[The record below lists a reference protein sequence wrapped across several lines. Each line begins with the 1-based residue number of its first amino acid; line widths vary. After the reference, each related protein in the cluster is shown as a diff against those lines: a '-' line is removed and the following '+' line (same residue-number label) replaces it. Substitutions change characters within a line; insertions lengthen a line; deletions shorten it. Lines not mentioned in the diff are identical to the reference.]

1 MSKTF
6 SRFDPAQLGP
16 LLALKDAN
24 TVVYATAS
32 SNINRTARATQGKS
46 GYQWFAE
53 FAVWGD
59 DVITDA
65 VSFGL
70 VNASASL
77 STYVGGDANGVG
89 YRVAEGQIHNNG
101 ASVQA
106 VTAGAYKDIIGI
118 WLDISDGTNA
128 YVTWLLN
135 GVPLHTYTLPN
146 TGPWY
151 LASSVCVPGT
161 ETLYA
166 WINTGQRAFEFPVA
180 GVDGWFEF
188 ADQVPTV
195 RVAARDFILPP
206 SDPIPNAVYEGR
218 LEDDKIEIVQS
229 LAFWPDGR
237 KQTQGSAASIS
248 IANSDGALDAM
259 LNDDYRDVPVSLE
272 WMEPGQSIL
281 IADHVADMIIDD
293 VQASDDGSIK
303 VRLAS
308 GMAALDAPL
317 QNMIFPPSADEVVAG
332 KPWPVMLGAARSFTP
347 TLVDPVTRLYALADQ
362 PVVGWGYIRDMGA
375 PLDPNAGPPGY
386 VISDDFRGI
395 ILETNPVGK
404 LTADASS
411 TGGGTLPS
419 LADDIWD
426 SYGNPFTADS
436 AGDLVGF
443 DQVLRA
449 EFLQLSSST
458 AVEFTSGGGGGTAYI
473 GISTATMQ
481 GGRSYRYR
489 VIVRQIAG
497 TNQYGQPSI
506 SIQGSTSSFPYA
518 VFTEVGTYEGVITPP
533 GDIVPRLVF
542 LAYGTG
548 YTAVVDIAYILEIPD
563 TYTPANINAI
573 TLTDFV
579 REIVEKRGGLTPSQ
593 WSSADT
599 QAIDAATG
607 YEGIGYF
614 ANEPTT
620 VRAAIEAALSS
631 YCACAW
637 VDDDGVLRFT
647 RLVKPEGETAVGEIT
662 EADML
667 SEPVVTIDY
676 APNLSTQMRY
686 RKNWTVLSET
696 DFVTDFITVPLAVRN
711 ALGQPYQGISVS
723 ATALSATYST
733 AVHNEPAEVLL
744 DVGDDAQAEI
754 DHVCGYYATLRKFYT
769 FQVPASV
776 ALAIGQVWT
785 LTYPRYGLDD
795 GKNLMVSSISRRLGD
810 ETIKVTLRG

>member
-53 FAVWGD
+53 CAVWGD

-89 YRVAEGQIHNNG
+89 YRLAEGQIHNNG

-151 LASSVCVPGT
+151 LAASVCVPGT

-281 IADHVADMIIDD
+281 FADHVADMIIDD

-436 AGDLVGF
+436 AGDIAGF
-443 DQVLRA
+443 D
-449 EFLQLSSST
+449 T
-458 AVEFTSGGGGGTAYI
+458 ASNVTYQATGKAVFTSPSLGGTAYI
-473 GISTATMQ
+473 SLSSASMTV
-481 GGRSYRYR
+481 GRSYRYR
-489 VIVRQIAG
+489 VVVQYIPDAH
-497 TNQYGQPSI
+497 QYGQPFI
-506 SIQGSTSSFPYA
+506 AIMSSSGFPYVA
-518 VFTEVGTYEGVITPP
+518 IEASGTYEGIITATATTT
-533 GDIVPRLVF
+533 PRLVF
-542 LAYGTG
+542 GSALGGSQAIVSQAYL
-548 YTAVVDIAYILEIPD
+548 LEIPD

-579 REIVEKRGGLTPSQ
+579 REIVEKRGGLTPAQ

-637 VDDDGVLRFT
+637 IDDDGVLRFT

-711 ALGQPYQGISVS
+711 ALGQPYQGIAVS

-744 DVGDDAQAEI
+744 DVGEDAQAEI

-776 ALAIGQVWT
+776 AVAIGQVWT

>member
-1 MSKTF
+1 MNKTF

-59 DVITDA
+59 DAITDA

-106 VTAGAYKDIIGI
+106 VTAGAYKDIIGV
-118 WLDISDGTNA
+118 WLDISNGTDA
-128 YVTWLLN
+128 YVTWMLN
-135 GVPLHTYTLPN
+135 GVVLHTYTLPN

-151 LASSVCVPGT
+151 LAASVCVPGT

-218 LEDDKIEIVQS
+218 LEDDKIELVQS
-229 LAFWPDGR
+229 LAFWVDGR

-293 VQASDDGSIK
+293 IEAQDDGTMRL
-303 VRLAS
+303 RLAS
-308 GMAALDAPL
+308 SMSALDSPL
-317 QNMIFPPSADEVVAG
+317 QHMIFPPSADEVAAG

-347 TLVDPVTRLYALADQ
+347 TLVDSVNRIYAFADQ
-362 PVVGWGYIRDMGA
+362 AVVGWGYVRDKGA
-375 PLDPNAGPPGY
+375 PLDPNAGPPPDY
-386 VISDDFRGI
+386 VISDDYRGI
-395 ILETNPVGK
+395 VLETNPVGK

-419 LADDIWD
+419 LADDIWLG
-426 SYGNPFTADS
+426 YGNPFTQDS
-436 AGDLVGF
+436 SGDIVGF
-443 DQVLRA
+443 DQTSNVSFYNVSQIQFVA
-449 EFLQLSSST
+449 G
-458 AVEFTSGGGGGTAYI
+458 SGGEYI
-473 GISTATMQ
+473 GLSTATMQ
-481 GGRSYRYR
+481 AGRSYRYK
-489 VIVRQIAG
+489 VVVSFLPGA
-497 TNQYGQPSI
+497 NQYGQPSI
-506 SIQGSTSSFPYA
+506 SIQSSTSPFPYA
-518 VFTEVGTYEGVITPP
+518 VFTSAGTYEGVITPSAN
-533 GDIVPRLVF
+533 ITPRLVF
-542 LAYGTG
+542 EG
-548 YTAVVDIAYILEIPD
+548 YINGNNAVVAMAYLLEIPD
-563 TYTPANINAI
+563 TYTPSEINAI
-573 TLTDFV
+573 TLTDFM
-579 REIVEKRGGLTPSQ
+579 REILEVRGGFTPAQ
-593 WSSADT
+593 WSSSDT
-599 QAIDAATG
+599 EAIDAATG
-607 YEGIGYF
+607 YDGIGYF

-620 VRAAIEAALSS
+620 IRSAIEAALSS

-637 VDDDGVLRFT
+637 MDDDGVLRFT
-647 RLVKPEGETAVGEIT
+647 RLVKPENEVAEGEIT

-667 SEPVVTIDY
+667 TEPTVTIDY
-676 APNLSTQMRY
+676 APKLSTQMRF
-686 RKNWTVLSET
+686 RKNWTVLTAE
-696 DFVTDFITVPLAVRN
+696 DFVTDYVTVPMSVRS
-711 ALGQPYQGISVS
+711 ALSSEYQGIAVS
-723 ATALSATYST
+723 AEPLAGTYSA
-733 AVHNEPAEVLL
+733 AVNAEPSEVLL
-744 DVGDDAQAEI
+744 DVAADAQAEV
-754 DHVCGYYATLRKFYT
+754 DHICDYYSTLRKFYT
-769 FQVPASV
+769 FTVSAE
-776 ALAIGQVWT
+776 LGIELGQIWT
-785 LTYPRYGLDD
+785 LTYPRHGLEN
-795 GKNLMVSSISRRLGD
+795 GKNLLVSSLSRRLGE
-810 ETIKVTLRG
+810 ETVKVTLRG